1 MSREEPDGPE
11 PEAAAGESPFAE
23 ELGED
28 EPPGEKPDRPRAG
41 PALGPRSSLLF
52 ASLDAAVEGL
62 QQRVQDVLGR
72 LNSGREEAHTEL
84 SGVRGSLLLKVSAE
98 RPPRSLPSFP
108 PGRGGPRYSARLG
121 GTREAEP
128 GRGGSCGAR
137 PGGAPRSPAG
147 AAAAASGPASSGPRC
162 PLAVPLVSP
171 PCPHAALADGGPAR
185 QLRPALTRRSVA
197 TATGAAAT
205 GAQLAA
211 AGPGRERCQR
221 GRAQLPPGPGDG
233 GRASAGT
240 SRGPRS
246 GRSRSWRSSWRSGSS
261 TATASTTG

>member
-11 PEAAAGESPFAE
+11 PEAAAGESPFVA

-98 RPPRSLPSFP
+98 RPPRSLPSFLP
-108 PGRGGPRYSARLG
+108 PGARGAALFRPVGRDKG
-121 GTREAEP
+121 GR
-128 GRGGSCGAR
+128 AR
-137 PGGAPRSPAG
+137 PRRQLRSPAG
-147 AAAAASGPASSGPRC
+147 GSPPKPRGGGRSCLRPRFQRPPLSPRC
-162 PLAVPLVSP
+162 PPGVPPLVPTLPSQM
-171 PCPHAALADGGPAR
+171 AA
-185 QLRPALTRRSVA
+185 RPGS
-197 TATGAAAT
+197 
-205 GAQLAA
+205 
-211 AGPGRERCQR
+211 C
-221 GRAQLPPGPGDG
+221 
-233 GRASAGT
+233 
-240 SRGPRS
+240 GPR
-246 GRSRSWRSSWRSGSS
+246 
-261 TATASTTG
+261 